1 MKKTLTD
8 FQERINISIVQGR
21 TLQKACAFSK
31 NTHEFVKEIAALQR
45 KFGAGNADG
54 RVPNIKL

>member
-21 TLQKACAFSK
+21 TLQKACAFSE
-31 NTHEFVKEIAALQR
+31 NAYEVAKEIAASQR
-45 KFGAGNADG
+45 KFGAGNADE
-54 RVPNIKL
+54 RVSNK